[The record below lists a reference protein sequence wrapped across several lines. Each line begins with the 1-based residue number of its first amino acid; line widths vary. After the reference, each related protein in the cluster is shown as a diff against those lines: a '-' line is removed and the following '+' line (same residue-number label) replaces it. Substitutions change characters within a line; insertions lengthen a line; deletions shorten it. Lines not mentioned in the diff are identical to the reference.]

1 MIFEAFILTAGLSS
15 RMGKSN
21 KLLLKNKKKTVVEET
36 LSSVEKSKINKI
48 SIITGHQSEEV
59 SIKIKSKNISFIHN
73 EDYKS
78 GILSSIKIVSDNV
91 QQETDGILI
100 VLGDMPEVRPK
111 DINSLI
117 DNFEKEKGK
126 FICIPI
132 FDNKRGNPVLFP
144 YNIFKKI
151 ILDLKDINF
160 DHGLRNVID
169 SYAYKEISASSGVLM
184 DFDTE
189 DDFI

>member
-21 KLLLKNKKKTVVEET
+21 KLLLKYKEKTVVEET